1 MKKNK
6 RSALVIAAHPDDE
19 VLGCGGT
26 IAKLVSKKIEVNVVY
41 ISNGVGSRIKTKIKF
56 KSELKKRKNAAKISC
71 KILGVRSCNF
81 ADLADN
87 QLDKYP
93 LLKIIKI
100 IEKYIKKFKP
110 EKIYTHFKNDLNV
123 DHQIVNQ
130 AVVTASRPQKNNSV
144 KSLFFFEVPSS
155 TEWRIDAK
163 SKMFNPNWFEDISS
177 FKNKKFKALKA
188 YSLELRKWPHPR
200 SIKGV
205 ESLVSWRG
213 ATVGVDAAEAFI
225 LGRKI
230 K

>member
-1 MKKNK
+1 MNK
-6 RSALVIAAHPDDE
+6 VLIIAAHPDDE
-19 VLGCGGT
+19 ILGCGGV
-26 IAKLVSKKIEVNVVY
+26 IAKHIKDGDKVDVV
-41 ISNGVGSRIKTKIKF
+41 IAGEGITS
-56 KSELKKRKNAAKISC
+56 RKNELREKEKLDKLKREANEANEL
-71 KILGVRSCNF
+71 LGVNNIY
-81 ADLADN
+81 LEGLPDN
-87 QLDKYP
+87 RLDK
-93 LLKIIKI
+93 LLRLETVKVV
-100 IEKYIKKFKP
+100 EKYINKSKP
-110 EKIYTHFKNDLNV
+110 NIIYTHFGNDLNV